1 MGFAIINQSSP
12 GERVQMFDIGDP
24 KDIRV
29 ALLAGGTS
37 GEREISLASG
47 KGARKA
53 LEQAG
58 FQADQFDPANAED
71 LKALID
77 GDYDVAFLCTHGRG
91 GEDGALQ
98 GFLETIKLPYVGSD
112 VRASA
117 LAMHKGEAKHAYARA
132 EIRTPDALSLHQGE
146 QYDVDQIIAQVGDH
160 CAVKAITEGSTLGLY
175 IVEGR
180 DALSQALVDVFDH
193 DTEALIE
200 RFVSGRELTVAV
212 IGTGAAAKALPIIE
226 IIPKNAFYD
235 FESKYAPGGSQHI
248 CPAELSDQV
257 TEKVQTLAV
266 AAHNALGCSGVSRSD
281 FILEPDG
288 TAWIL
293 ETNTLPGMTE
303 TSLLPDA
310 ARAAGVEFPDLCTML
325 IADALERAATR

>member
-1 MGFAIINQSSP
+1 
-12 GERVQMFDIGDP
+12 MFDIGDP

>member
-1 MGFAIINQSSP
+1 
-12 GERVQMFDIGDP
+12 MFDIGDS

-58 FQADQFDPANAED
+58 FQVDQFDPANAED

-180 DALSQALVDVFDH
+180 DALSQALMDVFDH

-248 CPAELSDQV
+248 CPAELSGQA